1 MATKLTRLLS
11 YKLLKQVYGDRPQ
24 PNWREYE
31 IELLR
36 KAVKCWFRWDE
47 EESKWILKPADI

>member
-36 KAVKCWFRWDE
+36 KSVKIWYYWNSS
-47 EESKWILKPADI
+47 ESKWILKPVDI